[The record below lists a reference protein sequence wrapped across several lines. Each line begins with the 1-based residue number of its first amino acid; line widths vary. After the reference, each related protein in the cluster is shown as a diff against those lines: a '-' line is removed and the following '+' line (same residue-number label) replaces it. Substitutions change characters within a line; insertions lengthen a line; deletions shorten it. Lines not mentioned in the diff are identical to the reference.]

1 MKTNKRI
8 LISGAGIAGPALGFW
23 LHRYGYSVVIAEKA
37 DAIRDGGQNVDIKG
51 AGREVIKR
59 MALAEKIESR
69 NTLEQG
75 QKYVDAQGNLI
86 ASFPKGTVGSLTSDF
101 EILRGDL
108 ATILYDATKD
118 RCEYR
123 FATFLSRIEEKDGY
137 STATFNNGEKEDFA
151 LIVCAEGMSSST
163 RDMVL
168 PGHTRFRYLGVYMS
182 FFKIPKRP
190 EDDYWAYSVNGSGGT
205 LIIVRP
211 GDEKTTTVLATFPV
225 PVSDVGVP
233 GQSQRKALLREALR
247 GRGAL
252 AERILSEIDNVRDFY
267 FGPMSQVKASSWSK
281 GRFALLGDA
290 AYCPTPFTG
299 QGAALSLVGAYVLAG
314 EIAKHDAPTDAFN
327 AYERI
332 VRPYVETV
340 HAQLSPGMI
349 RLIHVRSM
357 LGIGVLRVVQR
368 VFASRA
374 MQKLIRPIA
383 QRNERSG
390 PDAFALPEY
399 SSVAGNTR

>member
-51 AGREVIKR
+51 AGRDVVKR
-59 MALAEKIESR
+59 MALAERIESK

-75 QKYVDAQGNLI
+75 QKYVDARGKLI
-86 ASFPKGTVGSLTSDF
+86 ASFPKGAVGSLTSEF

-108 ATILYDATKD
+108 ATILYDVTKD

-123 FATFLSRIEEKDGY
+123 FATFVSRIEENEGY
-137 STATFNNGEKEDFA
+137 STATFNNGDKEDFA

-168 PGHTRFRYLGVYMS
+168 PGQTRFRYLGAYMS

-190 EDDYWAYSVNGSGGT
+190 EDDHWAYSVNGSGGT
-205 LIIVRP
+205 LIVMRP
-211 GDEKTTTVLATFPV
+211 GDEKTTTVLVTFPV
-225 PVSDVGVP
+225 PDADASVA
-233 GQSQRKALLREALR
+233 GQSHRKALLREALR

-252 AERILSEIDNVRDFY
+252 ADRILSEIDNVQDFY
-267 FGPMSQVKASSWSK
+267 FGPMSQVKTASWSK

-314 EIAKHDAPTDAFN
+314 EIANHDSPSDAFN
-327 AYERI
+327 AYEKI

-340 HAQLSPGMI
+340 QAQLSPGMI
-349 RLIHVRSM
+349 RLIHVRST
-357 LGIGVLRVVQR
+357 LGISVLRVIQR
-368 VFASRA
+368 IFASRA
-374 MQKLIRPIA
+374 IQRLIRPIA
-383 QRNERSG
+383 QRSERSG
-390 PDAFALPEY
+390 PDAFVLPEY
-399 SSVAGNTR
+399 SCLAGNTR